1 MACIGWMPPHE
12 RQDLNGFSHLQ
23 RWYNAV
29 ESRPAVI
36 RGIDVGKD
44 HAERT
49 NLADDKEAQKILF
62 GQRAR

>member
-1 MACIGWMPPHE
+1 MLDFPH
-12 RQDLNGFSHLQ
+12 LK
-23 RWYNAV
+23 RWYESV
-29 ESRPAVI
+29 KSRPAVI

-44 HAERT
+44 HSART